1 MIIIKATKA
10 HLEQAAGNLAIHDLD
25 EFHMHQSNRSPLD
38 VLPLCLDETTMAIVQ
53 GSIVLAVGGS
63 KDCLWFVTTTYV
75 ETLTMAGKLKFF
87 RLLKE
92 HLQDVKDNSANCRQL
107 TNFVSVVNTPHI
119 RLLNALGA
127 TWSNVIT
134 MSPAG
139 FAFRQFWL

>member
-1 MIIIKATKA
+1 MLLIKATQA
-10 HLEQAAGNLAIHDLD
+10 HLVQAAGNLSVGDLD
-25 EFHMHQSNRSPLD
+25 EFHMNISNRNPLD
-38 VLPLCLDETTMAIVQ
+38 VLPLALDETTMAIVE

-63 KDCLWFVTTTYV
+63 DSCLWFVTTTYV
-75 ETLTMAGKLKFF
+75 EALSLRDKLRFF
-87 RLLKE
+87 KLLKG
-92 HLQDVKDNSANCRQL
+92 HLADVRDSESFSKQL
-107 TNFVSVVNTPHI
+107 TNYVSVINTPHI

>member
-1 MIIIKATKA
+1 MFLLKATHA
-10 HLEQAAGNLAIHDLD
+10 HLVQAAGNLSIGDLD
-25 EFHMHQSNRSPLD
+25 EFNMNIQHRNPLD
-38 VLPLCLDETTMAIVQ
+38 VLPLALDETTMAIVE

-63 KDCLWFVTTTYV
+63 DSCLWFVTTTYV
-75 ETLTMAGKLKFF
+75 EDLPMRDKMTFF
-87 RLLKE
+87 RLLKD
-92 HLQDVKDNSANCRQL
+92 HLDDVKDRGPHSKQL
-107 TNFVSVVNTPHI
+107 TNHVSVVNTPHI

>member
-1 MIIIKATKA
+1 MHLIKATQK
-10 HLEQAAGNLAIHDLD
+10 HLIEAAGNLSENDFN
-25 EFHMHQSNRSPLD
+25 EFHMHQSNRNPVD
-38 VLPLCLDETTMAIVQ
+38 VLSKCLDDTTMTIMQ

-75 ETLTMAGKLKFF
+75 KTLGLADKLRFF
-87 RLLKE
+87 KILKE
-92 HLQDVKDNSANCRQL
+92 HLSDVMDRVPMSKQL
-107 TNFVSVVNTPHI
+107 TNHVSVINTPHI

>member
-1 MIIIKATKA
+1 MLLIKATQA
-10 HLEQAAGNLAIHDLD
+10 HLVQATGNLAIHDLD
-25 EFHMHQSNRSPLD
+25 EFHMHQANRNPLD
-38 VLPLCLDETTMAIVQ
+38 VLPLCLDDTTMAIVE

-75 ETLTMAGKLKFF
+75 ETLPMRDKLTFF

-92 HLQDVKDNSANCRQL
+92 HLADVRDHVPMCRQL
-107 TNFVSVVNTPHI
+107 TNFVSVINTPHI

>member
-1 MIIIKATKA
+1 MQLIKATKA
-10 HLEQAAGNLAIHDLD
+10 HLIQAAGNLASHDLD
-25 EFHMHQSNRSPLD
+25 EFHMMKSHRNPLD
-38 VLPLCLDETTMAIVQ
+38 VLPLCLDDTTMAIVE

-63 KDCLWFVTTTYV
+63 NDCLWFVTTTYV
-75 ETLTMAGKLKFF
+75 DGLTIGGKLTFF
-87 RLLKE
+87 RTLKG
-92 HLQDVKDNSANCRQL
+92 HLGEVRDRKANSAPL
-107 TNFVSVVNTPHI
+107 TNYVSVENTPHI

>member
-1 MIIIKATKA
+1 MILVKATKA
-10 HLEQAAGNLAIHDLD
+10 HLIQAAGNLAKHDLD
-25 EFHMHQSNRSPLD
+25 EFHMHQSNRNPLD
-38 VLPLCLDETTMAIVQ
+38 VLPLCLDETTMAIVE

-75 ETLTMAGKLKFF
+75 DRLSMGAKLRFF
-87 RLLKE
+87 RMLKE
-92 HLQDVKDNSANCRQL
+92 HLGDVKDRVAMCFPL
-107 TNFVSVVNTPHI
+107 TNFVSVVNKPHI

-127 TWSNVIT
+127 SWSNVIT

>member
-1 MIIIKATKA
+1 MLITKATRE
-10 HLEQAAGNLAIHDLD
+10 HLIQAAGNLAIHDLD
-25 EFHMHQSNRSPLD
+25 EFHMQQANRNPLD
-38 VLPLCLDETTMAIVQ
+38 ILPNCLDDTTMVILE

-63 KDCLWFVTTTYV
+63 KDCLWFITTTYV
-75 ETLTMAGKLKFF
+75 ETLTMGAKMKFF

-92 HLQDVKDNSANCRQL
+92 HLEDVKDRVSNDTPL
-107 TNFVSVVNTPHI
+107 TNFVSEVNTPHI